1 MKRKEKRELKK
12 LEPKPI
18 VEFLKTSNHFF
29 ENFMEMLKN
38 IRDPRRL
45 NSVIHSMDTIVMLL
59 ILKAIFDIASM
70 REMTREFNN
79 DNFIDNLALIM
90 NDTEIE
96 EIPHYVTIND
106 CLKKLD
112 PAELENI
119 KNKMIY
125 GLIRKRTF
133 EDARLMGKYW
143 CVIIDGTQIFS
154 FSERHCE
161 HCMTRTV
168 KDKENDKEKTRY
180 YHNVLEAKL
189 VLGDNIIVSIAT
201 EFIENESACV
211 SKQDCERN
219 AFRRLQV
226 KLKKAFP
233 RLPICI
239 LADSLYACESFFNV
253 CKKNHWEYILRFKDG
268 SIPSVA
274 GEFHSLKEWGGA
286 ESLKK
291 NIKIPRMDNRMKKE
305 SQRYKGD
312 EVNEYVLSWIN
323 DIHYKGFLL
332 NVLECIAK
340 EKKDEKKFLWISS
353 IRIKKNRAY
362 EMMCF
367 GRKRWKIENEAFNT
381 QKNLRYSITHAN
393 SLNYNA
399 MKCHYLL
406 IQIADILLQL
416 YENGSEFVKMLKKT
430 IKNISSDL
438 LKSFSQQ
445 PLTREDI
452 FQTYRGMRYSI
463 T

>member
-1 MKRKEKRELKK
+1 MKRKKERELKK
-12 LEPKPI
+12 LVPEPI
-18 VEFLKTSNHFF
+18 VEFFKTSNHFF
-29 ENFMEMLKN
+29 ENFMDMLKN

-45 NSVIHSMDTIVMLL
+45 NSVIYGMDKIAMTL
-59 ILKAIFDIASM
+59 ILKAVFDITSM
-70 REMTREFNN
+70 RGMTREFND
-79 DNFIDNLALIM
+79 DNFIENFGAIM
-90 NDTEIE
+90 DGAEMA

-125 GLIRKRTF
+125 ALIRKRTF

-168 KDKENDKEKTRY
+168 KGKEKGEEKTQY

-201 EFIENESACV
+201 EFIENESVCV
-211 SKQDCERN
+211 SKQDCELK
-219 AFRRLQV
+219 AFSRLQG

-239 LADSLYACESFFNV
+239 LADSLYACEAFFNI
-253 CKKNHWEYILRFKDG
+253 CRENHWEFIIRFKDG

-274 GEFHSLKEWGGA
+274 EEFR
-286 ESLKK
+286 SLKK
-291 NIKIPRMDNRMKKE
+291 WGGTESIRESIKVPQIDNRMKEE
-305 SQRYKGD
+305 SQRYMED
-312 EVNEYVLSWIN
+312 NVNQYELNWVNGIS
-323 DIHYKGFLL
+323 YKEGVL
-332 NVLECIAK
+332 NVLECIAR
-340 EKKDEKKFLWISS
+340 EGKDEKKFLWISS
-353 IRIKKNRAY
+353 IQIKKKWSH

-381 QKNLRYSITHAN
+381 QKNLRYDITHAN

-416 YENGSEFVKMLKKT
+416 YENGSKFVKILDKT

-438 LKSFSQQ
+438 LKSFREHT
-445 PLTREDI
+445 LTREDI
-452 FQTYRGMRYSI
+452 FQNTGRMYYSA

>member
-18 VEFLKTSNHFF
+18 IEFLKTSNHFF

-38 IRDPRRL
+38 IKDPRRV
-45 NSVIHSMDTIVMLL
+45 NSVIYSMDKIVMLL
-59 ILKAIFDIASM
+59 ILKAIFDIESM

-79 DNFIDNLALIM
+79 DNFIDNLSLIM
-90 NDTEIE
+90 NDIEIK

-133 EDARLMGKYW
+133 EGARLMGKYW

-239 LADSLYACESFFNV
+239 LADSLYACESFFNI

-291 NIKIPRMDNRMKKE
+291 SIKIPRMDNRMKKE

-323 DIHYKGFLL
+323 DINYRGFLL
-332 NVLECIAK
+332 NVMECTAK

-353 IRIKKNRAY
+353 IKIKKNRAH

-445 PLTREDI
+445 TLTREDI
-452 FQTYRGMRYSI
+452 FQTYRGMRYS
-463 T
+463 TT